1 MSVPPEDEL
10 AAALAHQIK
19 TPVAA
24 IQASASNLRK
34 SLRGLMEGLAEMAG
48 ASTPCGSVASL
59 LASGWNEPAA
69 APIMGLLPRDRVE
82 AIERR
87 LAREGVDGD
96 RPAAAARLLRAGWD
110 ARLDEIAGLLRG
122 GQGRALDV
130 LETAARMRVSL
141 DAIDGSLRRVGGLA
155 SALRLIAV
163 PPGGPDVDLR
173 PGIESA
179 VAMIRQSLPEGVSVR
194 VQLSDMPRIEARPEL
209 LAEVWANLLANAAQ
223 AVGATGTITVN
234 GQTTVNGS
242 TPVNESADAAPR
254 GSVVV
259 QVVDDGPGISPETLP
274 LIFNPGFTTRGA
286 QGGTG
291 LGLALAERI
300 VSSCGGSV
308 RAESRPGRTC
318 FSVLLPAAAQALR
331 ARR

>member
-24 IQASASNLRK
+24 IQASASNLRQN
-34 SLRGLMEGLAEMAG
+34 LRGLMEDLADMAG
-48 ASTPCGSVASL
+48 ASSPCGSVASL
-59 LASGWNEPAA
+59 LASGWSEPAA
-69 APIMGLLPRDRVE
+69 PPIMGLLPRDRVE

-87 LAREGVDGD
+87 LEREGIDGD
-96 RPAAAARLLRAGWD
+96 RSAAAARLLRAGWD
-110 ARLDEIAGLLRG
+110 GRLDEIAGLLRG
-122 GQGRALDV
+122 GQGRALDL
-130 LETAARMRVSL
+130 LETAARMRASL

-163 PPGGPDVDLR
+163 PPGGADVDLR

-179 VAMIRQSLPEGVSVR
+179 AGMIRQSLPEGVSLR
-194 VQLSDMPRIEARPEL
+194 VQLSAMPRIEAKPEL
-209 LAEVWANLLANAAQ
+209 LAEVWANLLANAAE
-223 AVGATGTITVN
+223 AVGAAGSITVN
-234 GQTTVNGS
+234 GTTNGS
-242 TPVNESADAAPR
+242 T
-254 GSVVV
+254 GSVAVV
-259 QVVDDGPGISPETLP
+259 QVVDDGPGIPPEALP

-286 QGGTG
+286 RGGTG